1 MRGSGE
7 AKKKGMGRRR
17 RKKKKVV
24 ASISE
29 CFNNVKH
36 DELKEILDL
45 LLKSFDILRQESSKL
60 PE

>member
-1 MRGSGE
+1 MDGE
-7 AKKKGMGRRR
+7 AGGRSRR
-17 RKKKKVV
+17 EKEKKVV

-36 DELKEILDL
+36 DELKQILDL